1 MLSSEPTAHDSSD
14 ALRPLGVHHSGPTS
28 SERVIRPSHQGA
40 LLDRRFGLED
50 ISALTEALVQ
60 TSRGRIERLK
70 GTAHEVEEKLRLR
83 VAESQK
89 QISAAMR
96 TAQDQINAQVT
107 ETTRRSQETID
118 RAFKDGFEKGERE
131 GRDAGTRNGF
141 ETGYSEGLEKGLLEG
156 RDKAYTEHATRLE
169 EGTAHLVPTLESL
182 IEQITRESIVRRE
195 AAHRDLLE
203 LAIEVAHRV
212 IRREAAAP
220 DPVIVEILHTA
231 IDRIENRHSLSIE
244 IHPDDRK
251 AVEEHLAGLAD
262 RLLGEASITIVERPE
277 QERGGCLVRTE
288 AGTVDQTIETQLAL
302 IEERL
307 IGESEVR
314 A

>member
-1 MLSSEPTAHDSSD
+1 M
-14 ALRPLGVHHSGPTS
+14 
-28 SERVIRPSHQGA
+28 
-40 LLDRRFGLED
+40 LDRRFGLED

-83 VAESQK
+83 VEESQK

-96 TAQDQINAQVT
+96 TAKDQIDAQVS
-107 ETTRRSQETID
+107 ETTRRSQEAID
-118 RAFKDGFEKGERE
+118 RAFKDGFEKGEAE
-131 GRDAGTRNGF
+131 GLAAGTKNGF

-156 RDKAYTEHATRLE
+156 REKAYAEHAARLE

-182 IEQITRESIVRRE
+182 IESLTEQSTTRRE
-195 AAHRDLLE
+195 AAHQDLLS
-203 LAIEVAHRV
+203 LALEIARRV
-212 IRREAAAP
+212 IRREVAAP
-220 DPVIVEILHTA
+220 EPAIVDVLHAA
-231 IDRIENRHSLSIE
+231 IDRIENGHALSIE
-244 IHPDDRK
+244 IHPDDRA
-251 AVEEHLAGLAD
+251 AVDTHLEGLAD
-262 RLLGEASITIVERPE
+262 RLFGGGTITVVERPE

-288 AGTVDQTIETQLAL
+288 AGTVDQTIETQIAL

-307 IGESEVR
+307 IGESEVT